1 MWAASLWLGWILTD
15 STVDMINALGFGVI
29 RIELAVRDRP
39 GRRSAAEMFNLAK
52 IFFPQTEER
61 GSIEFRVTA
70 NVIIGVRMQFCAVC
84 VTPKLLR
91 VVAAMRIHLQ
101 RVQFSF
107 SRGTNGPRSINR
119 IFL

>member
-1 MWAASLWLGWILTD
+1 MDMGRFVVARLDLTD

-29 RIELAVRDRP
+29 RLELAVRDRP

-84 VTPKLLR
+84 VTPKLYR
-91 VVAAMRIHLQ
+91 VVSSVRIHLH
-101 RVQFSF
+101 RAPIFVLT
-107 SRGTNGPRSINR
+107 RNKGPA
-119 IFL
+119 LD